1 MCLKQGCGDHDGLCH
16 AADLRSGSVGGNE
29 GVYALSVISGF
40 VDVDAITRSLSRSA
54 TYDLGTEVAAM
65 GIVLAAAS
73 NTLVKGLIFAF
84 IGGFRD
90 TIRLPVFVLA
100 AILPGV
106 MIAVYLL

>member
-1 MCLKQGCGDHDGLCH
+1 
-16 AADLRSGSVGGNE
+16 VGGNE

-40 VDVDAITRSLSRSA
+40 VDVDAITLSLSRSA
-54 TYDLGTEVAAM
+54 TYDLGAEVAAM

-84 IGGFRD
+84 IAGFRD
-90 TIRLPVFVLA
+90 TIRLPVFLLA

>member
-1 MCLKQGCGDHDGLCH
+1 
-16 AADLRSGSVGGNE
+16 VGGNE

-54 TYDLGTEVAAM
+54 TYDLGAEVAAM

-84 IGGFRD
+84 IAGFRD
-90 TIRLPVFVLA
+90 TIRLPVFLLA

-106 MIAVYLL
+106 MIVDYLL